1 MDRRKF
7 LTWAGVGCFAS
18 SLAATIS
25 SLSLKPANAQ
35 KLFKKRS
42 QRKTFYTQGRYLYDS
57 LGNKVILRG
66 INLPLLDDWNFP
78 QSDKLAELEKTG
90 ANAIR
95 IQWYK
100 DYGQPDRPAYS
111 LADLDNI
118 LEKCKA
124 NQIVPILG
132 LWDLTCN
139 DDTKVLNSQLIPWW
153 VSAPV
158 LAVLKKHQ
166 RYLIINLANE
176 LGYYHWNDNSEIA
189 LEKFKNAYK
198 NAITTIRKHLHVP
211 IMIDAPDCGASI
223 DVLTTIGQEL
233 IEYDPDRNLL
243 LSVHAYWAAY
253 NGVPYIETA
262 IKANLPLVFG
272 EIANKQDE
280 YNNDRTL
287 HCYYDLDGSLQ
298 NHAPQTNFKYQ
309 EFLPMLYEQEIGWLA
324 WSWSNDLCPQ
334 REMTYN
340 GNFSNLTP
348 YGNDLVNNP
357 VYGLKATAKRS
368 SAFGL

>member
-18 SLAATIS
+18 SLPTTIS
-25 SLSLKPANAQ
+25 VLSIKPAV
-35 KLFKKRS
+35 S
-42 QRKTFYTQGRYLYDS
+42 QTLNQRATFYTQGRYLYDS
-57 LGNKVILRG
+57 LGKKVILRG

-100 DYGQPDRPAYS
+100 NYGNSKRPAYS
-111 LADLDNI
+111 LANLDNI

-124 NQIVPILG
+124 NQIIPILG
-132 LWDLTCN
+132 LWDLTCKSN
-139 DDTKVLNSQLIPWW
+139 LTLLNRQLIPWW
-153 VSAPV
+153 VSNPV
-158 LAVLKKHQ
+158 LAVLQKHQ
-166 RYLIINLANE
+166 RYLIINPVNE
-176 LGYYHWNDNSEIA
+176 LGYYHWADNSTLA
-189 LEKFKNAYK
+189 LNRFKDAYK
-198 NAITTIRKHLHVP
+198 SAIITIRQHLHLP

-223 DVLTTIGQEL
+223 DAFTVIGQEL
-233 IEYDPDRNLL
+233 IDHDPDHNLL

-253 NGVPYIETA
+253 NGLPHIPTA
-262 IKANLPLVFG
+262 INTNLPIIFG

-280 YNNDRTL
+280 YSNGQTQY
-287 HCYYDLDGSLQ
+287 CYYDLDGLLE

-309 EFLPMLYEQEIGWLA
+309 ELLQMLNEQEIGWLA
-324 WSWSNDLCPQ
+324 WSWSNDICSNRQ
-334 REMTYN
+334 MTHN
-340 GNFSNLTP
+340 GNFSTLTS

-357 VYGLKATAKRS
+357 VYGLKRTAERS